1 LPSDTRKIKQQKES
15 RTLAYNKACQEFYK
29 KAEKRSHYI
38 QSYYSENPKKALSQ
52 YPENTI
58 PESNSPMFSLKEYQE
73 LCAQI
78 YSKNQQK
85 IDEFVETRY

>member
-1 LPSDTRKIKQQKES
+1 MRFELES
-15 RTLAYNKACQEFYK
+15 KGKKSENRTN
-29 KAEKRSHYI
+29 YI

-58 PESNSPMFSLKEYQE
+58 PESNSPMLSLKEYQG

-78 YSKNQQK
+78 YSKNQHE
-85 IDEFVETRY
+85 IDELVEKTY